1 MATLLLSAAG
11 AAAGSAVGGSVL
23 GLSAAVI
30 GRAVGATVGQMIDQ
44 RLMGTGSEAIERGR
58 IDRFR
63 LTGASEGAA
72 VAQLYGRMRVAGQ
85 VIWASAFSEARS
97 TERAS
102 GGKGGGRSGP
112 SVTTYSYSV
121 SLAVALCDGE
131 VSHVARIWADGAELS
146 RERVSLRVYPG
157 SEHQVADPKI
167 AAVEGAD
174 NAPSYRGT
182 AYVVFEDLD
191 LTPFGNRV
199 PQFTF
204 EVVRPEQASAQDA
217 AGSMVDG
224 VRAVA
229 LIPGTGE
236 YSLATTPVHYAEGPG
251 RNIPANTTNS
261 LAETDFLA
269 SMDALQTEL
278 PNCGAVS
285 LVVSWFGDDLRCGAA
300 TIRPKVEHK
309 NADGA
314 PMPWRVAGVDRVR
327 AQEVPRLD
335 GKPVYGGTPADAA
348 VVEAVRDIR
357 ARGRAVMFYPFIL
370 MEQLPGNTLPN
381 PWTGAVGQPELPWRG
396 RITTSKAPGQ
406 PESPDGTAAAVSEV
420 GAFFGSAR
428 ATDFRIEGDGVI
440 YSGPDEW
447 GMRRFILHYAALCA
461 AAGGVDAFC
470 IGSEMRALTQ
480 IRGPGNS
487 FPAVSQFASLV
498 DDVRALLGPG
508 VKLSYASD
516 WSEYFGYTP
525 QDGSGDHFF
534 HLDPLWAHPDIDFIG
549 IDNYM
554 RISDWR
560 DGEDHLDAVWGSIY
574 NLDYLKANVAGGEG
588 YDWYYPDAAAAAAQ
602 LRLPITD
609 GDYGEPWVFRYKDLL
624 NWWSNAHHNR
634 VGGVR
639 QAAPTAWQPRSKP
652 FWFTELGCA
661 ALDRSTNQPNKFID
675 PKSSESV
682 LPRASNG
689 GRDDLIQMQYL
700 RATYAHWADA
710 ANNPVSPVYGG
721 PMVEMGRAFVWAW
734 DARPYPWFPGRLDLW
749 TDGPNYIRGHW
760 LNGRTGAQLLA
771 TVVREICAR
780 AGLHDPD
787 VSELHG
793 LVRGYNVPD
802 AGSAR
807 QALEPLMLAYGFDVH
822 ERDGRLVFRNRDGR
836 SRRAVALATLARHP
850 DQDIDLDRT
859 RAARAEI
866 ADRVRLS
873 YVAADGAFDVKAME
887 TALPGADSDV
897 AAQSELNLVLTAA
910 EARAITERWLAEA
923 GTARDTVRFAL
934 PPSCL
939 DLGAGD
945 VVQLGPDTA
954 DARYRID
961 RCESQGLQV
970 IEAVRVEPGIYRSG
984 KPVEEISPIRAV
996 SAPVPPAPVFM
1007 DLPLLRSDA
1016 VPHAPWIAVAARPW
1030 PGDVAIYSSGS
1041 TADFRLNTLV
1051 SRAAVVGVTRSAM
1064 AWAVPGRVDRGAP
1077 LRVELSDG
1085 ALSSVSRARL
1095 LGGAN
1100 AMAIG
1105 DGGAAGWEVFQ
1116 FERADLVG
1124 PDVYDLSLR
1133 LRGQLGTETDMPP
1146 VWPEGSLVVLLDDA
1160 VQQIDLQSDARGL
1173 SRFFRVGPASQPL
1186 SAPSFVAS
1194 EHVFAGNG
1202 LRPLAPV
1209 HLRRRRRADG
1219 SHLLDWVR
1227 RTRIDGDLWSLVD
1240 VPLGEAFEQYVVQVH
1255 TGAGLRREV
1264 IVATPEWVYPA
1275 DLRAADGAT
1284 GGYELR
1290 VAQIS
1295 DRYGAGSFGKVTL
1308 DG

>member
-11 AAAGSAVGGSVL
+11 AAAGSAFGGSVL

-30 GRAVGATVGQMIDQ
+30 GRAVGATVGQLIDQ
-44 RLMGTGSEAIERGR
+44 RLMGSGSEVVERGR

-63 LTGASEGAA
+63 LTGASEGTA
-72 VAQLYGRMRVAGQ
+72 VARLFGRMRIGGQ
-85 VIWASAFSEARS
+85 VIWASEFAEARS
-97 TERAS
+97 TERVS
-102 GGKGGGRSGP
+102 GGKGRPKGP

-121 SLAVALCDGE
+121 SLAVALCEGQI
-131 VSHVARIWADGAELS
+131 SHVARIWADGEEVPRGSLS
-146 RERVSLRVYPG
+146 MRVYPG
-157 SEHQVADPKI
+157 SEHQAADPKI
-167 AAVEGAD
+167 AAVEGAG
-174 NAPSYRGT
+174 NAPTYRGT

-251 RNIPANTTNS
+251 RNKPANMSNTV
-261 LAETDFLA
+261 AATDFIA

-285 LVVSWFGDDLRCGAA
+285 LVVSWFGDDLRCGQASV
-300 TIRPKVEHK
+300 RPKLEHK
-309 NADGA
+309 NADGV
-314 PMPWRVAGVDRVR
+314 PMPWRVAGLDRVT
-327 AQEVPRLD
+327 AQEVPRLN
-335 GKPVYGGTPADAA
+335 GKPVYGGTPADAS
-348 VVEAVRDIR
+348 VIEAIR
-357 ARGRAVMFYPFIL
+357 NIHARGRQVMFYPFIL
-370 MEQLPGNTLPN
+370 MEQLPGNVLPD
-381 PWTGAVGQPELPWRG
+381 PWTGGVGQPELPWRG

-406 PESPDGTAAAVSEV
+406 PGSPDGTAQAAAE
-420 GAFFGSAR
+420 GAAFFGAAR
-428 ATDFRIEGDGVI
+428 ASDFLIEGDRVI
-440 YSGPDEW
+440 YSGPAEW
-447 GMRRFILHYAALCA
+447 GLRRFILHYAALCA
-461 AAGGVDAFC
+461 AAGGVEAFC

-480 IRGPGNS
+480 IRGAGNS
-487 FPAVSQFASLV
+487 FPAVDQFIALV
-498 DDVRALLGPG
+498 IEVRALLGPS

-534 HLDPLWAHPDIDFIG
+534 HLDRLWAHPEIDFIG

-560 DGEDHLDAVWGSIY
+560 DGDDHLDAGWGSIY
-574 NLDYLKANVAGGEG
+574 NLEYLKANVTGGEG
-588 YDWYYPDAAAAAAQ
+588 YAWFYPDAQAAASQ
-602 LRLPITD
+602 LRVPIID
-609 GDYGEPWVFRYKDLL
+609 GAYGEPWVFRYKDLL
-624 NWWSNAHHNR
+624 NWWTNAHHDR
-634 VGGVR
+634 IDGVR
-639 QAAPTAWQPRSKP
+639 QETQTPWQPRSKP

-661 ALDRSTNQPNKFID
+661 ALDRATNQPNKFID

-689 GRDDLIQMQYL
+689 ARDDLIQMQYL
-700 RATYAHWADA
+700 RATYAHWADGG
-710 ANNPVSPVYGG
+710 NNPVSPVYGG
-721 PMVEMGRAFVWAW
+721 RMVNMQRAFVWAW
-734 DARPYPWFPGRLDLW
+734 DARPYPWFPGRADLW
-749 TDGPNYIRGHW
+749 DDGPNYIRGHW

-780 AGLHDPD
+780 ARVDNPD

-793 LVRGYNVPD
+793 LVRGYCIPD

-836 SRRAVALATLARHP
+836 VRRAISADMLARHP

-859 RAARAEI
+859 RAAHSEI

-873 YVAADGAFDVKAME
+873 YVAADGVFDIKAME
-887 TALPGADSDV
+887 TALPGAESDI

-923 GTARDTVRFAL
+923 GAARDTARFAL

-945 VVQLGPDTA
+945 VVDLSVGPHH
-954 DARYRID
+954 ARYRID

-970 IEAVRVEPGIYRSG
+970 IEAVRVEPGIYLAG
-984 KPVEEISPIRAV
+984 KPVEEITPIRAT
-996 SAPVPPAPVFM
+996 SAPVPPTPLFM
-1007 DLPLLRSDA
+1007 DLPMLRSDA

-1030 PGDVAIYSSGS
+1030 PGDVAVYLSSGN
-1041 TADFRLNTLV
+1041 ADFRLNSIV
-1051 SRAAVVGVTRSAM
+1051 SRAAIVGVTRTDM
-1064 AWAVPGRVDRGAP
+1064 AWSLPGLLDRGAA

-1085 ALSSVSRARL
+1085 ALASVDRDRL
-1095 LGGAN
+1095 LSGAN

-1105 DGGAAGWEVFQ
+1105 SGASSGWEVFQ
-1116 FERADLVG
+1116 FEQADLVG
-1124 PDVYDLSLR
+1124 PDLYDLRFR
-1133 LRGQLGTETDMPP
+1133 LRGQLGTDADMPQ
-1146 VWPEGSLVVLLDDA
+1146 VWPAGSFVVLLDDA
-1160 VQQIDLQSDARGL
+1160 LQQIDFPSDARGL
-1173 SRFFRVGPASQPL
+1173 ARFFRVGPASQPM
-1186 SAPSFVAS
+1186 SAPSFVPS
-1194 EHVFAGNG
+1194 EQVFGGIG

-1209 HLRRRRRADG
+1209 HLRMRPTADG
-1219 SHLLDWVR
+1219 AHAVTWVR

-1240 VPLGEAFEQYVVQVH
+1240 APLGEASEQYVVQIH
-1255 TGAGLRREV
+1255 TGSGLRREV
-1264 IVATPEWVYPA
+1264 IVGSPGWVYSEA
-1275 DLRAADGAT
+1275 LRAADGAMS
-1284 GGYELR
+1284 GYALH

-1295 DRYGAGSFGKVTL
+1295 DRYGAGSFGKVTIH
-1308 DG
+1308 G